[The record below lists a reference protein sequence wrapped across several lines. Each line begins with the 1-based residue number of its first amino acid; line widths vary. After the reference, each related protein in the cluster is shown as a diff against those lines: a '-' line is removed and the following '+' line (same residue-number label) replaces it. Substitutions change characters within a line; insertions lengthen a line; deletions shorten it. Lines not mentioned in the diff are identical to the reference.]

1 MGDELEQIFE
11 LIEEGEDPNEEED
24 QMSLSDDN
32 ASEDNLDVEELYQEV
47 YLRGNM
53 MNQEII
59 DAKNAEQLHQ
69 KEILQEA
76 QEAQEAK
83 AKEKEITKQE
93 PINEVESVDDED
105 FELKLDDEVDNKSI
119 SINQE
124 E

>member
-59 DAKNAEQLHQ
+59 DSKNAEQLHQ

-76 QEAQEAK
+76 QEAQETK

-93 PINEVESVDDED
+93 PINEVESVDGED

>member
-1 MGDELEQIFE
+1 MTPSSNWRNYFMGDELEQIFE
-11 LIEEGEDPNEEED
+11 MIEEGEDPNEEED

-69 KEILQEA
+69 KQII
-76 QEAQEAK
+76 QEAK
-83 AKEKEITKQE
+83 QA
-93 PINEVESVDDED
+93 
-105 FELKLDDEVDNKSI
+105 
-119 SINQE
+119 
-124 E
+124 

>member
-83 AKEKEITKQE
+83 AKEITKQE